1 MMRHLP
7 LLLACLLLAGCPRPG
22 APEAPEPETVE
33 PVKRSRNLT
42 VYSGRNEKLIGP
54 LFSEFTRKTGIKVEA
69 RYGETAEL
77 AATIMEEGARTP
89 AGVFIAQDAAAL
101 GALSQAGRLRRLSSE
116 LRERVPERFI
126 SPNEDWI
133 GISGRARAIAYNTET
148 VQTRAL
154 PQRLEDLTN
163 PRYRGRFGIAPSNA
177 SFQSHMAV
185 YGVVH
190 GEDALRQLLTGIAR
204 NQPRR
209 YAKNDAIV
217 EAVINREI
225 DFGLTNHYYVYQ
237 ALQRREDGK
246 VDVFFMPQGDGSAF
260 VNLAGGAVLT
270 DDAAAEDLLE
280 FLLTKDSQ
288 RYFATET
295 FEYPLVDDV
304 SQISGLA
311 PLSEL
316 RTPAVD
322 YAQVSAVLPRTLEL
336 IRESG
341 LLQ

>member
-1 MMRHLP
+1 MMRYLP
-7 LLLACLLLAGCPRPG
+7 LLLAGLLIAGCPRPG
-22 APEAPEPETVE
+22 APDAPETETAE
-33 PVKRSRNLT
+33 PVKRSRTLT

-54 LFSEFTRKTGIKVEA
+54 LFTQFTKERGIKVEA

-89 AGVFIAQDAAAL
+89 AGLFIAQDAAAL

-116 LRERVPERFI
+116 LRQRVPERYI
-126 SPNEDWI
+126 SPHEDWI
-133 GISGRARAIAYNTET
+133 GISGRARAVAYNTDA
-148 VQTRAL
+148 VQERQL

-185 YGVVH
+185 YGVIH
-190 GEDALRQLLTGIAR
+190 GEDALRRLLSGIAR

-246 VDVFFMPQGDGSAF
+246 VAVFFMPQGDGSAF

-270 DDAAAEDLLE
+270 EDAAAEDLLE
-280 FLLTKDSQ
+280 FLLTKESQ

-295 FEYPLVDDV
+295 FEYPLIEDI
-304 SQISGLA
+304 SQVSGLP

-316 RTPAVD
+316 RSPAVD
-322 YAQVSAVLPRTLEL
+322 YAQVSSALPRTLEL
-336 IRESG
+336 IRETG